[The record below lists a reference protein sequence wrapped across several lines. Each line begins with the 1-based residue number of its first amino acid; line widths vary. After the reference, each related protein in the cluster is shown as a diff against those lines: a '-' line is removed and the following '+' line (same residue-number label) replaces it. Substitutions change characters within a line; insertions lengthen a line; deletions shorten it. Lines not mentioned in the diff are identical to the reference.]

1 MTSMYW
7 LVVALGGAVG
17 AMGRAGIAA
26 TLTTRAVFP
35 GTPSLPTSSV
45 RWRLV

>member
-17 AMGRAGIAA
+17 AMGSAGIAA
-26 TLTTRAVFP
+26 TLTAGAGFP
-35 GTPSLPTSSV
+35 RHTFAHQQDAFS
-45 RWRLV
+45 R

>member
-17 AMGRAGIAA
+17 AMGSAGIAA
-26 TLTTRAVFP
+26 TLTTGAVFP
-35 GTPSLPTSSV
+35 STPSLSTSSV
-45 RWRLV
+45 RWRWV